1 MVDIEQEIM
10 EAYFESNGFLV
21 RQAGKPNDP
30 EIKKKSLPLPTI
42 AVLNPAVQSSDPN
55 LSFRLFTGDLKG
67 VRSALVSR
75 LGWENSSFSNSI
87 LNSDAKLMKFF
98 KQEVTQERISL
109 GYNPGPE
116 LPESWM
122 GSYLCLLVV
131 PALPRNEVKLKD
143 LFVLFREMGV
153 GGVLSLSSILENLLR
168 QSMPTLKYSNNGV
181 LQILKLLKVYQL
193 AREPQLD
200 MFSN

>member
-1 MVDIEQEIM
+1 MVDIEQEIL

-21 RQAGKPNDP
+21 RQAGKPNDS
-30 EIKKKSLPLPTI
+30 ESKKKSLPLPTI

-131 PALPRNEVKLKD
+131 PALPRNEVNLKD

-153 GGVLSLSSILENLLR
+153 GGVLCLSSMLENLLR

-181 LQILKLLKVYQL
+181 FQMLKLLKVYQL

>member
-21 RQAGKPNDP
+21 RQAGKPNDS
-30 EIKKKSLPLPTI
+30 EIKKKSLPFPTI

-87 LNSDAKLMKFF
+87 LN
-98 KQEVTQERISL
+98 
-109 GYNPGPE
+109 
-116 LPESWM
+116 
-122 GSYLCLLVV
+122 
-131 PALPRNEVKLKD
+131 
-143 LFVLFREMGV
+143 
-153 GGVLSLSSILENLLR
+153 
-168 QSMPTLKYSNNGV
+168 
-181 LQILKLLKVYQL
+181 
-193 AREPQLD
+193 
-200 MFSN
+200 

>member
-1 MVDIEQEIM
+1 M

-21 RQAGKPNDP
+21 RQAGKPNDS
-30 EIKKKSLPLPTI
+30 EIKTKSLPLPTI

-98 KQEVTQERISL
+98 KQEVTQERISM

-153 GGVLSLSSILENLLR
+153 GGVLSLSSMLENLLR

-181 LQILKLLKVYQL
+181 FQMLKLLKVYQL
-193 AREPQLD
+193 ASEPQLD

>member
-21 RQAGKPNDP
+21 RQAGKPNDS

-42 AVLNPAVQSSDPN
+42 AVLNPAVQSSDTN

-98 KQEVTQERISL
+98 KQEVNQERISQ

-153 GGVLSLSSILENLLR
+153 GGVLSLSSMLENLLR

-181 LQILKLLKVYQL
+181 FQMLKLLKVYQL

>member
-21 RQAGKPNDP
+21 RQAGKPNDS
-30 EIKKKSLPLPTI
+30 ESKKKSLPLPTI

-153 GGVLSLSSILENLLR
+153 GGVLCLSSMLENLLR

-181 LQILKLLKVYQL
+181 FQMLKLLKVYQL

>member
-21 RQAGKPNDP
+21 RQAGKPNDS

-98 KQEVTQERISL
+98 KQEVTHERISL

-153 GGVLSLSSILENLLR
+153 GGVLSLSSMLENLLR

-181 LQILKLLKVYQL
+181 FQMLKLLKVYQL

>member
-1 MVDIEQEIM
+1 MLDIEQEIM

-21 RQAGKPNDP
+21 RQAGKPNDS

-98 KQEVTQERISL
+98 KEEVTQERISL

-143 LFVLFREMGV
+143 LFILFREMGV
-153 GGVLSLSSILENLLR
+153 GGVLSLSSMLENLLR
-168 QSMPTLKYSNNGV
+168 QSIPTFTYSNNGV
-181 LQILKLLKVYQL
+181 FQMLKLLKVYQL

>member
-21 RQAGKPNDP
+21 RQAGKPNDS
-30 EIKKKSLPLPTI
+30 EIKTKSLPLPTI

-153 GGVLSLSSILENLLR
+153 GGVLSLSSMLENLLR

-181 LQILKLLKVYQL
+181 FQMLKLLKVYQL
-193 AREPQLD
+193 ASEPQLD

>member
-1 MVDIEQEIM
+1 MLDVEQEIV

-21 RQAGKPNDP
+21 RQAGKPDDSEN
-30 EIKKKSLPLPTI
+30 KKKTLPLPTI
-42 AVLNPAVQSSDPN
+42 AVFNPAIQSSDSQ
-55 LSFRLFTGDLKG
+55 LSFRLFTGDLRG

-87 LNSDAKLMKFF
+87 LSSDARLLKFF
-98 KQEVTQERISL
+98 KKEVTQERISL

-131 PALPRNEVKLKD
+131 PALPRNEAKLKE
-143 LFVLFREMGV
+143 LFTYLRDMGV
-153 GGVLSLSSILENLLR
+153 GGVLSLSSMLENLLR
-168 QSMPTLKYSNNGV
+168 QSLPTLKYSNNGV
-181 LQILKLLKVYQL
+181 FQMLKLLKVYQL

-200 MFSN
+200 MISN

>member
-21 RQAGKPNDP
+21 RQAGKPNDS
-30 EIKKKSLPLPTI
+30 EIKTKSLPLPTI

-98 KQEVTQERISL
+98 KQEVTQERISM

-153 GGVLSLSSILENLLR
+153 GGVLSLSSMLENLLR

-181 LQILKLLKVYQL
+181 FQMLKLLKVYQL
-193 AREPQLD
+193 ASEPQLD

>member
-1 MVDIEQEIM
+1 MVDIEQEIL

-21 RQAGKPNDP
+21 RQAGKPNDS

-131 PALPRNEVKLKD
+131 PSLPRNEVKLKD

-153 GGVLSLSSILENLLR
+153 GGVLSLSSMLENLLR

-181 LQILKLLKVYQL
+181 FQMLKLLKVYQL

>member
-1 MVDIEQEIM
+1 MVDIEQEIL

-21 RQAGKPNDP
+21 RQAGKPNDS

-87 LNSDAKLMKFF
+87 LNSEAKLMKFF

-131 PALPRNEVKLKD
+131 PSLPRNEVKLKD

-153 GGVLSLSSILENLLR
+153 GGVLSLSSMLENLLR

-181 LQILKLLKVYQL
+181 FQMLKLLKVYQL

>member
-1 MVDIEQEIM
+1 MVDIEQEIL

-21 RQAGKPNDP
+21 RQAGKPNDS
-30 EIKKKSLPLPTI
+30 ESKKKSLPLPTI

-98 KQEVTQERISL
+98 KQEVNQERISQ

-153 GGVLSLSSILENLLR
+153 GGVLCLSSMLENLLR

-181 LQILKLLKVYQL
+181 FQMLKLLKVYQL